1 MTTTPSSQTP
11 ISPEVEQGAA
21 MCSYC
26 ETAIKNHEGNLSDD
40 RRKHILDVLAS
51 LDLGL
56 TDKEQRAMGKC
67 LAYFDHFHKGE
78 ADILSD

>member
-1 MTTTPSSQTP
+1 MTTTSIIHAPLCP
-11 ISPEVEQGAA
+11 DFEHGAA

-56 TDKEQRAMGKC
+56 TDKEQRAIGKC